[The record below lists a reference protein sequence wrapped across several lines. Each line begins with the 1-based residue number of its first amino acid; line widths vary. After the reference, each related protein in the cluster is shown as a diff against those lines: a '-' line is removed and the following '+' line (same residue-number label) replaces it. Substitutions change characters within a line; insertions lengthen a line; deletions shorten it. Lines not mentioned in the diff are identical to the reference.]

1 MAHLLAV
8 ANQKGGVGKTT
19 TTINLGAALAQAG
32 RRVLLIDLDPQASL
46 TAAVGIDETTL
57 THSLYNVLTGEAELG
72 DVLLTAHGLTVAP
85 ASIDLAAAELQLISE
100 VGRERVLAEA
110 LVDHLDAFD
119 DILIDCPPSL
129 GILTLNALSAADEV
143 LIPVQC
149 HFLALRGLAMLFTSI
164 EKIRRRS
171 NPRLKIRGILPT
183 MYDSRNAHEREVVAD
198 LTARYGN
205 LVFPP
210 VKRSTRFADSTLA
223 GQPMLDFD
231 ARHAGSQVYRD
242 LAAEVLRVV

>member
-1 MAHLLAV
+1 M
-8 ANQKGGVGKTT
+8 
-19 TTINLGAALAQAG
+19 
-32 RRVLLIDLDPQASL
+32 LLIDLAPQASL
-46 TAAVGIDETTL
+46 TAALGIDETTL
-57 THSLYNVLTGEAELG
+57 ERSLYNVLTGECELS
-72 DVLLTAHGLTVAP
+72 DILVPAHGLTVAP

-100 VGRERVLAEA
+100 VGRERLLAEA

-164 EKIRRRS
+164 EKIRQRS

-198 LTARYGN
+198 LIARYRS
-205 LVFPP
+205 LVFAP
-210 VKRSTRFADSTLA
+210 VKRSTRFADPTLA

>member
-1 MAHLLAV
+1 VAHLLAI

-19 TTINLGAALAQAG
+19 TAINLGAALAESG

-46 TAAVGIDETTL
+46 TAALGIDESTL
-57 THSLYNVLTGEAELG
+57 ERSLYNVLTGEAELG
-72 DVLLTAHGLTVAP
+72 DVLIAAHGLMVAP

-110 LVDHLDAFD
+110 LVDHLDTFD

-129 GILTLNALSAADEV
+129 GVLTLNALSAADEV
-143 LIPVQC
+143 LVPVQC

-171 NPRLKIRGILPT
+171 NPRLKVRGILPT

-198 LTARYGN
+198 LDARYGG

-223 GQPMLDFD
+223 GQPILDFD
-231 ARHAGSQVYRD
+231 TRHVGSQVYRD
-242 LAAEVLRVV
+242 LAAEVLRAI